1 MKFALALAAGLIAL
15 AVAAS
20 TAASAASEAEPGAR
34 NPSVDSFPT
43 PMVAPL
49 TKAGL
54 ALAVISAA
62 SGGLALWS
70 RRRKQALGG
79 PDANIRIVANRSL
92 SNRHQVLLLDVGG
105 HRLLVGTGGDSVTIL
120 ADFTEKELFSG
131 KLDRHLPS
139 DEGEPEPDFLEKI
152 GKFEGLDA

>member
-1 MKFALALAAGLIAL
+1 MKFALAAALVAL
-15 AVAAS
+15 AVAA

-70 RRRKQALGG
+70 RRRRQALGG
-79 PDANIRIVANRSL
+79 ADANIRILANRSL

-120 ADFTEKELFSG
+120 ADLTEKELFSG

-139 DEGEPEPDFLEKI
+139 DEGKSEPDFLEKI